1 MYVIGDFFLYVK
13 VLICDYYRWIKYG
26 GKINFCKKKINFNN
40 IYVVISML
48 WFDMVGYEIDN

>member
-48 WFDMVGYEIDN
+48 WFDWI

>member
-26 GKINFCKKKINFNN
+26 GKIDFCNNKKINN

-48 WFDMVGYEIDN
+48 WFDWI